1 MLFFA
6 NMKICYFGI
15 YNPTHTRNRLMIKGL
30 QVNGVEVLEAN
41 TREKN
46 LHKYWTLTRKYWAV
60 YKKIDCIVVGF
71 PGHTVMPLAWL
82 LAKLTGKKVVFDA
95 FISLYDSFVFDERK
109 YRPGSFNAWKYW
121 FIDWL
126 AGRTADTVLFEVE
139 AYADFFS
146 KTFGIARRKFQ
157 VIWVACDDEAI
168 YPREHKKDTAD
179 FLIHF

>member
-82 LAKLTGKKVVFDA
+82 LAKLTGKKIVFDA
-95 FISLYDSFVFDERK
+95 FISLYDSFVFDEKK
-109 YRPGSFNAWKYW
+109 YRPGSLKARKYW
-121 FIDWL
+121 LVDWL
-126 AGRTADTVLFEVE
+126 ACTLADKVLLEVE
-139 AYADFFS
+139 EYAKYFVHEFKIPKEKFS
-146 KTFGIARRKFQ
+146 
-157 VIWVACDDEAI
+157 VI
-168 YPREHKKDTAD
+168 Y
-179 FLIHF
+179 